1 MRGAF
6 VVAAA
11 LVLGSGVGLILGDF
25 VSPVNPDVGS
35 LPVIVQPV
43 VFSILVVF
51 AHAVK
56 PRSEYWA
63 SALAISVA
71 SAMTAATLRVA
82 ATALRMM
89 GTPSAAVPQLLVS
102 LSYPQRV
109 IDQSMIVLLCL
120 SIALSLGQMLLAE
133 GFVRLFSPLWLGVE
147 ALPTSVSPPSRVD
160 LRGYAIGAPL
170 GALLAWADLG
180 ISPFSPRVVPWA
192 FTFLQALILP
202 ASTAI
207 TLSAHLL
214 LQHILAGFGAPIV
227 EILFSVRTGVQLGLV
242 ASTAAAVILLYV
254 VRGATLYP
262 KKMASLAVSMLGIL
276 LLLLGY
282 IVVGTVY
289 AIYLLLNTL
298 VMLLLTIFVVIR
310 LEGGTFVILHP
321 AYPVVPELLQLAW
334 VLLTTFSEKVF
345 LQGKAELLMNLILHP
360 SLILTLVVLTLW
372 DCKLVGSVSS
382 ATFLP
387 LSLGIP
393 LLLLFTRAVTLQG
406 DYASLSRFTDWSL
419 RLQRVGTIPPG
430 NTILILVVAVIVA
443 VTTFLTYYAP
453 LTSSRLRYVKLAL
466 DPNGLMFAYSV
477 GQVLPAGTLVVGILI
492 LLVVLNLI
500 RVYLITLGDW
510 SRVKNYLYGANVA
523 YGIASVALLT
533 TGFKNKS

>member
-11 LVLGSGVGLILGDF
+11 LTLGSGIGLILGDF
-25 VSPVNPDVGS
+25 VSPANPDVGN

-43 VFSILVVF
+43 VFSILIVF

-63 SALAISVA
+63 SALALSVA
-71 SAMTAATLRVA
+71 SAMTAAALRIA

-89 GTPSAAVPQLLVS
+89 GTPSASLPQLLTS
-102 LSYPQRV
+102 LSYPQSV
-109 IDQSMIVLLCL
+109 FDQSMIVLLGL
-120 SIALSLGQMLLAE
+120 SLVLSLGQMLLTE

-147 ALPTSVSPPSRVD
+147 ALPTSISLPSRVN
-160 LRGYAIGAPL
+160 LKEYAIGAPL

-180 ISPFSPRVVPWA
+180 NGPFSPRVVPWA
-192 FTFLQALILP
+192 FTLLQALILP
-202 ASTAI
+202 ASTSI
-207 TLSAHLL
+207 TLSTHLL
-214 LQHILAGFGAPIV
+214 LQHVLAGFSEPTI
-227 EILFSVRTGVQLGLV
+227 EMLFSIRTGVQLGLV

-289 AIYLLLNTL
+289 AVYLLLNTV

-310 LEGGTFVILHP
+310 LEGGTFVVLHP
-321 AYPVVPELLQLAW
+321 AHPLMPELLQLAW
-334 VLLTTFSEKVF
+334 ISLTIFSEKVLS
-345 LQGKAELLMNLILHP
+345 LQNVEPLMNLVLHP

-382 ATFLP
+382 ATLLP
-387 LSLGIP
+387 LSLGMP
-393 LLLLFTRAVTLQG
+393 LLLLLARAATLQG

-419 RLQRVGTIPPG
+419 RLQKVSTLPPV
-430 NTILILVVAVIVA
+430 NAILMVIVAIIVAVI
-443 VTTFLTYYAP
+443 TFLTYYTP
-453 LTSSRLRYVKLAL
+453 LTSSWLRYFKLTL
-466 DPNGLMFAYSV
+466 DPNGLMFAYSI
-477 GQVLPAGTLVVGILI
+477 GQVLPAEPLVIGILI

-500 RVYLITLGDW
+500 RVYLVTLGRW
-510 SRVKNYLYGANVA
+510 SRAKSYLYGTNVA
-523 YGIASVALLT
+523 YGIASIVLLYRR
-533 TGFKNKS
+533 FLK